1 MSKETDEIKNSARL
15 LGSISVVYFLSAI
28 YLGLTAFAMHGTLEE
43 IENAVY
49 SLGICGFVG
58 AFGTIAYLVIRKS
71 MLKRKEPEEEL
82 KNDE

>member
-1 MSKETDEIKNSARL
+1 MSKETDAIKSNTKL
-15 LGSISVVYFLSAI
+15 LGSIGIAYFLSAI

-49 SLGICGFVG
+49 SLGICGFV
-58 AFGTIAYLVIRKS
+58 AASGTIAYLVIRKS
-71 MLKRKEPEEEL
+71 MLKREEPEEEL